1 MGAYYSTRPDATF
14 FLDQS
19 KTVRITGTIT
29 NREGNPVEGVTVTGS
44 NPNNNIKAVTDAE
57 GRYEIPHFPA
67 GWGSASLEA
76 NKEGYQTGRLYGQVK
91 AGEHAVIDCKMR
103 RRLSQGK
110 SLHGS

>member
-57 GRYEIPHFPA
+57 GRYEIPISPLA
-67 GWGSASLEA
+67 GDRQVSKPIRKAIRRAGSTA
-76 NKEGYQTGRLYGQVK
+76 R
-91 AGEHAVIDCKMR
+91 
-103 RRLSQGK
+103 
-110 SLHGS
+110 